1 MRRNQTNLNLKK
13 CLKLAGNAV
22 CALSVL
28 FVLSTL
34 WRTDFDFGQVENWRM
49 FFTVC
54 AAGIVLKAATVF
66 LSAGA
71 WCLWL
76 EFFSGRRLERR
87 EALHVY
93 AKANIGK
100 YLPGNVMHYVER
112 SLFAGKLDLS
122 KKQAAAATLCEIASL
137 VLAALFLGTVL
148 AFSQVRD
155 VLAAVFSRKLL
166 ELKTAGDV
174 LFSGGSC
181 GISGTGAAV
190 LFAVAVSAAVL
201 AAAYAFIRW
210 LKRQKCAQPVLVFGK
225 SFLLYVL
232 VLAVLGLIFVC
243 LYWYWAGKPQAG
255 EVCLMMAAYSISWML
270 GFAVPGAPGGI
281 GVREMA
287 LSMLLSPVMD
297 GDVIAVLSVLHRMI
311 TVAGDFLAY
320 LLRGRG

>member
-1 MRRNQTNLNLKK
+1 MRHSQTDLNLKK

-155 VLAAVFSRKLL
+155 
-166 ELKTAGDV
+166 
-174 LFSGGSC
+174 
-181 GISGTGAAV
+181 
-190 LFAVAVSAAVL
+190 
-201 AAAYAFIRW
+201 
-210 LKRQKCAQPVLVFGK
+210 
-225 SFLLYVL
+225 
-232 VLAVLGLIFVC
+232 LI
-243 LYWYWAGKPQAG
+243 LW
-255 EVCLMMAAYSISWML
+255 
-270 GFAVPGAPGGI
+270 
-281 GVREMA
+281 
-287 LSMLLSPVMD
+287 
-297 GDVIAVLSVLHRMI
+297 
-311 TVAGDFLAY
+311 
-320 LLRGRG
+320 RGRKGQYKEHKKSALAD

>member
-87 EALHVY
+87 DALHVY

-112 SLFAGKLDLS
+112 SLFA
-122 KKQAAAATLCEIASL
+122 
-137 VLAALFLGTVL
+137 
-148 AFSQVRD
+148 
-155 VLAAVFSRKLL
+155 
-166 ELKTAGDV
+166 
-174 LFSGGSC
+174 
-181 GISGTGAAV
+181 
-190 LFAVAVSAAVL
+190 
-201 AAAYAFIRW
+201 
-210 LKRQKCAQPVLVFGK
+210 
-225 SFLLYVL
+225 
-232 VLAVLGLIFVC
+232 
-243 LYWYWAGKPQAG
+243 
-255 EVCLMMAAYSISWML
+255 
-270 GFAVPGAPGGI
+270 
-281 GVREMA
+281 
-287 LSMLLSPVMD
+287 
-297 GDVIAVLSVLHRMI
+297 
-311 TVAGDFLAY
+311 
-320 LLRGRG
+320 